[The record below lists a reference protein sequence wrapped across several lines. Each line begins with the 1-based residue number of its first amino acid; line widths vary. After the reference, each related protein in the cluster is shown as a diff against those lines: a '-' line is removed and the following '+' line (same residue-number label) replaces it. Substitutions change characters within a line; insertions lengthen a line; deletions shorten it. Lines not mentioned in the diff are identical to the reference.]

1 MPIYREAANR
11 QDEDAPETEEPP
23 HGLAGPPQR
32 VERMRPV
39 SHGKQGGRQSC
50 EGQDLP
56 PRALEQIAHED
67 RSSQNGQDGCED
79 PRDRTLRCAEKL
91 SRQVQ
96 TRSCPTKAFLNGSS
110 IRSGSSGGD
119 TGPSKRSSCERPSS
133 PCSMFPPSHVESR
146 YEHDCPPTAGNS
158 FPSHESVT
166 SHAMMHAERA
176 PPYRLD
182 EE

>member
-1 MPIYREAANR
+1 MGLPGLLNASSGCGLYPTENKAAAKAAKAR
-11 QDEDAPETEEPP
+11 TSL
-23 HGLAGPPQR
+23 HGLSNGLHTRIEAPRTVRTGARIRATGHCGVPKISPDRFRR
-32 VERMRPV
+32 V
-39 SHGKQGGRQSC
+39 
-50 EGQDLP
+50 L
-56 PRALEQIAHED
+56 
-67 RSSQNGQDGCED
+67 
-79 PRDRTLRCAEKL
+79 
-91 SRQVQ
+91 VQ
-96 TRSCPTKAFLNGSS
+96 TKAFLNGSS

-119 TGPSKRSSCERPSS
+119 AGPSMTSSRERPSS

-176 PPYRLD
+176 PYRLD